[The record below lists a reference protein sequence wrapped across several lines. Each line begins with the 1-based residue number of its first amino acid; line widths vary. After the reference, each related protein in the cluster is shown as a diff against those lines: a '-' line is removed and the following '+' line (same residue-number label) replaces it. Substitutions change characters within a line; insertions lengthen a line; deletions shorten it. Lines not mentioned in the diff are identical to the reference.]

1 MGASTVGGMGQR
13 RRGAA
18 GAGARVVVSGL
29 ASETLEALASEIG
42 GRAIATDVID
52 RAAVWKLGGYDL
64 WELRHKASSID
75 IRITTTRHAG
85 LALLSYALMGV
96 ALVVMIPR
104 RAASRSAS

>member
-1 MGASTVGGMGQR
+1 M
-13 RRGAA
+13 
-18 GAGARVVVSGL
+18 VVSGL

-52 RAAVWKLGGYDL
+52 RCRPEAGGYDL
-64 WELRHKASSID
+64 WELRHKAPSID

-85 LALLSYALMGV
+85 RALLSYALMGV
-96 ALVVMIPR
+96 ALAVMIPR